1 MQYIAALLA
10 GLIAPVFFVF
20 PSCLVLRS
28 VQIVESRSMNRGLS
42 LFLLTSVFL
51 VNQSLPAQTNRKSKA
66 APAKAGVAAWTPE
79 VQQYL
84 GVSQGS
90 FTMVG
95 LNKLSKAQLDAL
107 VTAAKTNSTD
117 PRRHVL
123 TCAVLPGNGAARV
136 LLTVSGDDPTGQRA
150 TEIRQALGAVS
161 GLQLV
166 DSAGNADR
174 VLHVVIQEQTLGKRT
189 IGYTA
194 SYMTATPCTDE
205 FRKTDAEL
213 KGQLGTYTDPR
224 GTDLANDLARML
236 GQDLR
241 AARSG
246 Q

>member
-1 MQYIAALLA
+1 
-10 GLIAPVFFVF
+10 
-20 PSCLVLRS
+20 
-28 VQIVESRSMNRGLS
+28 MNRGLF
-42 LFLLTSVFL
+42 LFLLSSVVL
-51 VNQSLPAQTNRKSKA
+51 VNQSLLAQTARKTKA
-66 APAKAGVAAWTPE
+66 APAKAGAAAWTPE

-84 GVSQGS
+84 GVQQGS

-107 VTAAKTNSTD
+107 VTAAKNSATD

-123 TCAVLPGNGAARV
+123 TCSVLPANGAARV
-136 LLTVSGDDPTGQRA
+136 FLTVSGDDPTGQRA
-150 TEIRQALGAVS
+150 SEIRQALG
-161 GLQLV
+161 GLNGVQLT
-166 DSAGNADR
+166 DSAANADR
-174 VLHVVIQEQTLGKRT
+174 TLHVVIQEQTLGKRT

-194 SYMTATPCTDE
+194 SYVTGTPCTDE
-205 FRKTDAEL
+205 FRKADAEL

>member
-1 MQYIAALLA
+1 
-10 GLIAPVFFVF
+10 
-20 PSCLVLRS
+20 
-28 VQIVESRSMNRGLS
+28 MNRGLS
-42 LFLLTSVFL
+42 FFLLASML
-51 VNQSLPAQTNRKSKA
+51 LANQSLPAQASRRTRT
-66 APAKAGVAAWTPE
+66 APAKPSAAAWTPE

-84 GVSQGS
+84 GVQQGS

-107 VTAAKTNSTD
+107 VTAARNNSTD

-123 TCAVLPGNGAARV
+123 TCSVLPANGAARV

-150 TEIRQALGAVS
+150 TEIRQALGAINGV
-161 GLQLV
+161 QLV
-166 DSAGNADR
+166 DSAANADR
-174 VLHVVIQEQTLGKRT
+174 TLHVVIQEQTLGKRT

-194 SYMTATPCTDE
+194 SYVTGTPCTDE

-241 AARSG
+241 AARGG

>member
-1 MQYIAALLA
+1 
-10 GLIAPVFFVF
+10 
-20 PSCLVLRS
+20 
-28 VQIVESRSMNRGLS
+28 MNRGLF
-42 LFLLTSVFL
+42 LFLLVSVFF
-51 VNQSLPAQTNRKSKA
+51 VNQNLSAQNSRKTKA
-66 APAKAGVAAWTPE
+66 APAKQGAAAWTPE

-84 GVSQGS
+84 GVQQGS

-107 VTAAKTNSTD
+107 IEAAKNNSTD

-123 TCAVLPGNGAARV
+123 TCAVLPVNGAARV
-136 LLTVSGDDPTGQRA
+136 FLTVSGDDSTGQRA
-150 TEIRQALGAVS
+150 TEIRQALGGVN
-161 GLQLV
+161 GVQLV
-166 DSAGNADR
+166 DSSAQADR

-194 SYMTATPCTDE
+194 SYVTATPCTDE
-205 FRKTDAEL
+205 FRKSDAEL

-241 AARSG
+241 TAGSH
-246 Q
+246 

>member
-1 MQYIAALLA
+1 M
-10 GLIAPVFFVF
+10 
-20 PSCLVLRS
+20 S
-28 VQIVESRSMNRGLS
+28 RGLS
-42 LFLLTSVFL
+42 LFLLASVVFL
-51 VNQSLPAQTNRKSKA
+51 SQSLPAQTARKTKA
-66 APAKAGVAAWTPE
+66 APAKPGAAAWTPE

-84 GVSQGS
+84 GVQQGS

-107 VTAAKTNSTD
+107 VTAAKNNATD

-123 TCAVLPGNGAARV
+123 TCAILPADGARV
-136 LLTVSGDDPTGQRA
+136 FLTVSGDDASGQRA
-150 TEIRQALGAVS
+150 SEIRQALGGVN
-161 GLQLV
+161 GVQLV
-166 DSAGNADR
+166 DSAANADR
-174 VLHVVIQEQTLGKRT
+174 TLHVVIQEQTLGKRT

-194 SYMTATPCTDE
+194 SYVTGTPCTDE
-205 FRKTDAEL
+205 FRKADAEL
-213 KGQLGTYTDPR
+213 KGQLGTYTDPK